1 MLNILLSF
9 PSRIFTTKIV
19 TVCLCFSQNSV
30 EDLPESESPS
40 DKKRRLTNDTTEG
53 ERSSSSIDI
62 LDLKSKLE
70 KMGTNV
76 SLAPG
81 GSGASSQMRSPRMSA
96 LVDPAATAASPPCA
110 SPTAAAAGI
119 SVIRNGESF
128 NLANIAEVK
137 LNFDESLRT
146 LSPGRLATH
155 NKPSC
160 AVRPMMKPVT
170 VKPLAT
176 VRPLMQNESQLSAA
190 SDADKG
196 AEQLGLPAVNGL
208 TRIPEEL
215 PGHAS
220 SSSSSSAAAV
230 RSQNAAIGG
239 SPLPVKPL
247 AAVPVS
253 GEGASAALPPVAHVA
268 AVQKSVESDVSR
280 GSPPALPDASSTSAG
295 SSAAAASSS
304 AAGGRAAAAESSAGE
319 SSVSP
324 VIKTEAGDGV
334 VSSQHQN
341 GNHHHGLSPGLGG
354 GTAASGLVPAADTE
368 DVFNADIVCPH
379 GNLRIGDRCKQ
390 LISREAWFRLRNY
403 FDSPKTFQFGID
415 IASCFFCPLV

>member
-1 MLNILLSF
+1 
-9 PSRIFTTKIV
+9 
-19 TVCLCFSQNSV
+19 
-30 EDLPESESPS
+30 
-40 DKKRRLTNDTTEG
+40 
-53 ERSSSSIDI
+53 
-62 LDLKSKLE
+62 
-70 KMGTNV
+70 
-76 SLAPG
+76 
-81 GSGASSQMRSPRMSA
+81 
-96 LVDPAATAASPPCA
+96 
-110 SPTAAAAGI
+110 
-119 SVIRNGESF
+119 
-128 NLANIAEVK
+128 
-137 LNFDESLRT
+137 
-146 LSPGRLATH
+146 
-155 NKPSC
+155 
-160 AVRPMMKPVT
+160 
-170 VKPLAT
+170 
-176 VRPLMQNESQLSAA
+176 MQNESQLSAA
-190 SDADKG
+190 ADADKG

-324 VIKTEAGDGV
+324 VIKTEAGDSI
-334 VSSQHQN
+334 VSPHHQN
-341 GNHHHGLSPGLGG
+341 GNHHALSSGQVGG
-354 GTAASGLVPAADTE
+354 AAASGLVPADTE

-403 FDSPKTFQFGID
+403 FDSPKTFQFGKVN
-415 IASCFFCPLV
+415 ASFLCFPSV

>member
-1 MLNILLSF
+1 MSLF
-9 PSRIFTTKIV
+9 F
-19 TVCLCFSQNSV
+19 FQNSV
-30 EDLPESESPS
+30 EDLPDSESPL
-40 DKKRRLTNDTTEG
+40 DKKRRLTNDSEG
-53 ERSSSSIDI
+53 ERSSSIDI

-96 LVDPAATAASPPCA
+96 LVDPAASPPCA

-176 VRPLMQNESQLSAA
+176 VRPLMQNESQLSA
-190 SDADKG
+190 DADKG
-196 AEQLGLPAVNGL
+196 AEQQQQLGLPAVNGL

-324 VIKTEAGDGV
+324 EIKTEAGDSI
-334 VSSQHQN
+334 VSPHHQN
-341 GNHHHGLSPGLGG
+341 GNHHALSSGQVGG
-354 GTAASGLVPAADTE
+354 AAASGLVPADTE

-403 FDSPKTFQFGID
+403 FDSPKTFQFGKVT
-415 IASCFFCPLV
+415 ASFCCCPSV

>member
-1 MLNILLSF
+1 M
-9 PSRIFTTKIV
+9 
-19 TVCLCFSQNSV
+19 

-40 DKKRRLTNDTTEG
+40 DKKRRLTNDATEC

-96 LVDPAATAASPPCA
+96 LVDPAASPPCA

-190 SDADKG
+190 ADSDKNP
-196 AEQLGLPAVNGL
+196 EQQQQQLALPAVNGL

-220 SSSSSSAAAV
+220 SSSSSTAAV
-230 RSQNAAIGG
+230 RSLNAAAGG

-247 AAVPVS
+247 ATVPVS

-268 AVQKSVESDVSR
+268 AVQKSLESDV
-280 GSPPALPDASSTSAG
+280 PPSLPDASSTSAG
-295 SSAAAASSS
+295 SSAEAASSS
-304 AAGGRAAAAESSAGE
+304 SAAAGRAPAAESSAGE

-324 VIKTEAGDGV
+324 VIKTEAGDGI
-334 VSSQHQN
+334 VSPPHQN
-341 GNHHHGLSPGLGG
+341 GNHHHALSAGLGG
-354 GTAASGLVPAADTE
+354 GAAASGLVPAADTE

-403 FDSPKTFQFGID
+403 FDSPKTFQFGKVT
-415 IASCFFCPLV
+415 ASFFCCPSV

>member
-1 MLNILLSF
+1 MFLFFL
-9 PSRIFTTKIV
+9 
-19 TVCLCFSQNSV
+19 QNSV

-40 DKKRRLTNDTTEG
+40 DKKRRLTNDTEG

-96 LVDPAATAASPPCA
+96 LVDPAAAASPPCA
-110 SPTAAAAGI
+110 SPTTAAAGI

-176 VRPLMQNESQLSAA
+176 VRPLIMQNESQLSAA
-190 SDADKG
+190 ADADKG

-208 TRIPEEL
+208 TRIPPEEL

-220 SSSSSSAAAV
+220 SSSSSTAAAV
-230 RSQNAAIGG
+230 RSQNAAAG
-239 SPLPVKPL
+239 SPLPFKPL

-253 GEGASAALPPVAHVA
+253 GGEGASASLPLVAHVA
-268 AVQKSVESDVSR
+268 AVQKSAESADVSR
-280 GSPPALPDASSTSAG
+280 GGSPLSLPDASSTSAG
-295 SSAAAASSS
+295 SSAAVS

-324 VIKTEAGDGV
+324 VIKTEAGDGI
-334 VSSQHQN
+334 VSPQHQN
-341 GNHHHGLSPGLGG
+341 GNHHALSPGLGG
-354 GTAASGLVPAADTE
+354 GAAASGLVPADTE

-415 IASCFFCPLV
+415 IASFLCFPSV

>member
-1 MLNILLSF
+1 MSLFFL
-9 PSRIFTTKIV
+9 
-19 TVCLCFSQNSV
+19 QNSV
-30 EDLPESESPS
+30 EDLPDSESPL
-40 DKKRRLTNDTTEG
+40 DKKRRLTNDSEG
-53 ERSSSSIDI
+53 ERSSSIDI

-96 LVDPAATAASPPCA
+96 LVDPAASPPCA

-190 SDADKG
+190 ADADKG

-268 AVQKSVESDVSR
+268 AVQKSVESSDVSR
-280 GSPPALPDASSTSAG
+280 GGSPPSVPDASSTSAG
-295 SSAAAASSS
+295 SSVAAAASSS
-304 AAGGRAAAAESSAGE
+304 AAGGRAPAAESAAGE

-324 VIKTEAGDGV
+324 VIKTEAGDSI
-334 VSSQHQN
+334 VSPHHQN
-341 GNHHHGLSPGLGG
+341 GNHHALSSGQVGG
-354 GTAASGLVPAADTE
+354 AAASGLVPADTE

-403 FDSPKTFQFGID
+403 FDSPKTFQFGKVN
-415 IASCFFCPLV
+415 ASFLCFPSV

>member
-1 MLNILLSF
+1 M
-9 PSRIFTTKIV
+9 
-19 TVCLCFSQNSV
+19 
-30 EDLPESESPS
+30 EDLPESENPS
-40 DKKRRLTNDTTEG
+40 DKKRRLTNDATEG

-81 GSGASSQMRSPRMSA
+81 SGASSQMRSPRMTA
-96 LVDPAATAASPPCA
+96 LVDPAATAASPCA

-176 VRPLMQNESQLSAA
+176 VRPLMQNESQLSA
-190 SDADKG
+190 DADKG
-196 AEQLGLPAVNGL
+196 AEQQQQLGLPAVNGL
-208 TRIPEEL
+208 NRIPEEL

-220 SSSSSSAAAV
+220 SSSSTAPV
-230 RSQNAAIGG
+230 RSQNAAAGG

-247 AAVPVS
+247 AAVSVS

-268 AVQKSVESDVSR
+268 AVQKSVESEVSR
-280 GSPPALPDASSTSAG
+280 GTPPSPLPDASSTSAG

-304 AAGGRAAAAESSAGE
+304 AAAGGRAAAAESAGE
-319 SSVSP
+319 SLVSP

-334 VSSQHQN
+334 VSPQHQN
-341 GNHHHGLSPGLGG
+341 GNHHHALSSGLGG
-354 GTAASGLVPAADTE
+354 GAAASGLVPAADTE

-390 LISREAWFRLRNY
+390 LISRDAWFRLRNY

-415 IASCFFCPLV
+415 IASCFFVLLV